1 MSRPRDAQATRAT
14 ILEAA
19 AAEFTA
25 CGLAGARV
33 ESIAAR
39 AGVNKALLYHYFADK
54 ESLFQHVLECKM
66 HRLTSIDLDPA
77 RAAEIAGELFDFYA
91 ANPDLMRLMMWEAL
105 DIGIGRVPGEE
116 ERAARF
122 AEHVARVE
130 EAQRAGTVDPSLDAR
145 HTLITLISTISAW
158 FAFPQIARLL
168 GGEDPY
174 TPKALARRRAHIVDI
189 ARRIIDERTEK

>member
-14 ILEAA
+14 IIESAT
-19 AAEFTA
+19 AEFTA

-54 ESLFQHVLECKM
+54 ESLFQHILECKM
-66 HRLTSIDLDPA
+66 HQLTSINMDPQ
-77 RAAEIAGELFDFYA
+77 RAAEIAGDLFDFYA
-91 ANPDLMRLMMWEAL
+91 ENPELMRLMMWEAL
-105 DIGIGRVPGEE
+105 DIGTGRVPGEE

-130 EAQRAGTVDPSLDAR
+130 EAQQSGTVDPSLDAR
-145 HTLITLISTISAW
+145 HTLVTLIGTISAW

-168 GGEDPY
+168 SGGDPY
-174 TPKALARRRAHIVDI
+174 TPEALKRRRAHIVDV
-189 ARRIIDERTEK
+189 AHRIIQERTT